1 MSQPASDTNSDKVKK
16 RLRRSMPIQ
25 WAMMKWFVI
34 VTLSIGMTV
43 GFFVWYMM
51 HYLRSLGP
59 WPD

>member
-1 MSQPASDTNSDKVKK
+1 MPHPALDNKSDNTKK

-25 WAMMKWFVI
+25 WAVMKWFVI
-34 VTLSIGMTV
+34 VTLAIGVTV